1 MHISEGFLPLSH
13 CVAWGAA
20 SLVPA
25 VVSVR
30 AISKELDKK
39 RENRVLLAAS
49 AAFLFTLSALRMPS
63 ITGSSSHPTGT
74 AVGTYLFGP
83 STMPALA
90 LVTLVFQALLLAH
103 GGLTTL
109 GANLFSLGVVG
120 PWAMWIVLRLLLRIG
135 WKRDRCIFLSTVVG
149 DLATYATTA
158 CQLALA
164 YPSPHGGYSASFVKF
179 LGVFLI
185 TQIPISIAEGL
196 LTVVLLRNLAA
207 DRAVGLQGA
216 APPHAE
222 ERFRTANVAV
232 LIAVFATMVGAFMF
246 VNVTRQ
252 AGSDDNAVSA
262 IQKLRPGYRP
272 IAKPVFV
279 PSEAME
285 PVLFTLQ
292 AAVGTG
298 VLIWA
303 ILWFRSRQRRKLQ
316 HRLTKSG
323 TRPHAHIHL
332 HPHLSDIAF
341 TNAWRHRNPWEKVL
355 FGGGLLIVTFLVSPF
370 PWCIAIALVVTLA
383 ATVGARIPAWSWLG
397 VLSVPVSFA
406 ILTTLGILLQIDTA
420 GGGFSLGFDWSGL
433 PFAGGL
439 LLRSVAA
446 ISCLAFIGW
455 TTPLMELIPVFQRMG
470 IPTVLI
476 DLALM
481 IYRFL
486 FVTATT
492 LGEMKRAQS
501 WRLGRADYRS
511 RMRALSMLASGLFL
525 RCVQRARRLEDGI
538 EARGYQGRLWVL
550 APRHAASPVVITGI
564 LVLQAGILVAAHLI
578 KEVSWIRF

>member
-1 MHISEGFLPLSH
+1 MHIAEGFLPLTH
-13 CVAWGAA
+13 CIAWGAA
-20 SLVPA
+20 SVVPA

-30 AISKELDKK
+30 AISRELDKK

-83 STMPALA
+83 SAMPALA

-120 PWAMWIVLRLLLRIG
+120 PWAMWILLRMLLRLG

-149 DLATYATTA
+149 DLATYVTTA

-164 YPSPHGGYSASFVKF
+164 YPSAHGGYAASFVKF

-207 DRAVGLQGA
+207 DQAVGLRGA
-216 APPHAE
+216 AVPEAE
-222 ERFRTANVAV
+222 DRFRSANVAV

-246 VNVTRQ
+246 VNFTRL
-252 AGSDDNAVSA
+252 AGSDDQAVNA
-262 IQKLRPGYRP
+262 IQKLRPGYHP
-272 IAKPVFV
+272 IARPMFI
-279 PSEAME
+279 PSEAAE
-285 PVLFTLQ
+285 PLLFTLQ
-292 AAVGTG
+292 AAIGVGAL
-298 VLIWA
+298 VWA
-303 ILWFRSRQRRKLQ
+303 VLWFRSRHRRKVNPGVRR
-316 HRLTKSG
+316 HV
-323 TRPHAHIHL
+323 HL

-355 FGGGLLIVTFLVSPF
+355 FGGGLLLVTFFVPPY
-370 PWCIAIALVVTLA
+370 PWCVAIALLVTLA
-383 ATVGARIPAWSWLG
+383 ATAGARIPARSWLG
-397 VLSVPVSFA
+397 ILSVPVSFA
-406 ILTTLGILLQIDTA
+406 ILTTLGILVQLNSV
-420 GGGFSLGFDWSGL
+420 GGHLSVGLDWNGL

-439 LLRSVAA
+439 LLRSIAA
-446 ISCLAFIGW
+446 MSCLAFIGW
-455 TTPLMELIPVFQRMG
+455 TTPLMEITPVFQRLG
-470 IPTVLI
+470 IPAVLI

-511 RMRALSMLASGLFL
+511 RMRAISMLASGLFL

-550 APRHAASPVVITGI
+550 APRQAPSPGVIAGI
-564 LVLQAGILVAAHLI
+564 LALQAGVLIAAYLSR
-578 KEVSWIRF
+578 EALWLRF